1 MIEYFGKMGVEP
13 KRILWLLNKP
23 SVEDIGIDDMQLLIG
38 LTTAIKDG
46 DTTVDEAFPSKDP
59 KAAEPEP
66 EKPKSQAQA
75 AAAKR
80 QEQKPPESP
89 PESEPEPETPSD
101 TPEAPA
107 SEQADA
113 NAWHEALMIELD
125 TAGFDTSKKTL
136 TRGKL
141 CDLTGIASAR
151 LVKIMAGSDK
161 PTLDELSLL
170 EERANVLTVSVR
182 KALAS

>member
-1 MIEYFGKMGVEP
+1 VSET
-13 KRILWLLNKP
+13 L
-23 SVEDIGIDDMQLLIG
+23 DD
-38 LTTAIKDG
+38 
-46 DTTVDEAFPSKDP
+46 
-59 KAAEPEP
+59 P
-66 EKPKSQAQA
+66 EKSKWHEYATKAINLIDWELSTRINDA
-75 AAAKR
+75 R
-80 QEQKPPESP
+80 PPESP

-182 KALAS
+182 KALAN